1 MRRKLLWGFLA
12 LVLSAPAVWAGTLA
26 AKGSCGIARCRVPI
40 ARTVRSGGDLDRSAR
55 EALQR
60 GMSALADGDRSAF
73 DAVFAALWP
82 VLRRFAERALQDSAS
97 AEDAAQSALVSVLSR
112 AAEFDPDRDALSWA
126 LGIGAYECRTLRKK
140 RARRREDLGAAVP
153 EPAPVSTTPEEAAID
168 ADLQSAAADILG
180 ALRPADAGTLLAAA
194 HGQREKSNQF
204 RKRLERALSRFRKEW
219 RARHGE
225 E

>member
-1 MRRKLLWGFLA
+1 M
-12 LVLSAPAVWAGTLA
+12 
-26 AKGSCGIARCRVPI
+26 
-40 ARTVRSGGDLDRSAR
+40 DRSAR

-60 GMSALADGDRSAF
+60 GMTALADGDRSAF

-82 VLRRFAERALQDSAS
+82 VLRRFAERALQDPAA
-97 AEDAAQSALVSVLSR
+97 AEDAAQSALVKVFAR

-126 LGIGAYECRTLRKK
+126 LGIAAYECRTARKK
-140 RARRREDLGAAVP
+140 QSRRREDLGAAP
-153 EPAPVSTTPEEAAID
+153 AEPSRVAGTPEEAAID
-168 ADLQSAAADILG
+168 ADLQAAAVAVFG
-180 ALRPADAGTLLAAA
+180 ALRPVDAETLLAAA
-194 HGQREKSNQF
+194 RGRREKSNLF

>member
-1 MRRKLLWGFLA
+1 
-12 LVLSAPAVWAGTLA
+12 
-26 AKGSCGIARCRVPI
+26 
-40 ARTVRSGGDLDRSAR
+40 LDRSAR

-82 VLRRFAERALQDSAS
+82 VLRRFAGRALRDPVSG
-97 AEDAAQSALVSVLSR
+97 EDAAQSALVDVFSR

-126 LGIGAYECRTLRKK
+126 LGIAAYQCRTLRKK
-140 RARRREDLGAAVP
+140 HARRREDLGAAPP
-153 EPAPVSTTPEEAAID
+153 EPGTSTPEDAAID
-168 ADLQSAAADILG
+168 ADLQSAAAAVFG
-180 ALRPADAGTLLAAA
+180 ALRPADAETLLAAA
-194 HGQREKSNQF
+194 RGRREKSSLF

>member
-1 MRRKLLWGFLA
+1 M
-12 LVLSAPAVWAGTLA
+12 
-26 AKGSCGIARCRVPI
+26 
-40 ARTVRSGGDLDRSAR
+40 DRSAR

-73 DAVFAALWP
+73 DAVFSALWP
-82 VLRRFAERALQDSAS
+82 VLRRFAERALRDPAA
-97 AEDAAQSALVSVLSR
+97 AEDAAQSALVKVLSR
-112 AAEFDPDRDALSWA
+112 AAEFDPGRDALSWA

-140 RARRREDLGAAVP
+140 QARRREDLGAAPADAVP
-153 EPAPVSTTPEEAAID
+153 ATSTPEDAAID
-168 ADLQSAAADILG
+168 GDLQAAAAAVFG
-180 ALRPADAGTLLAAA
+180 ALRPADSETLLAAA
-194 HGQREKSNQF
+194 RGQREKSSLF